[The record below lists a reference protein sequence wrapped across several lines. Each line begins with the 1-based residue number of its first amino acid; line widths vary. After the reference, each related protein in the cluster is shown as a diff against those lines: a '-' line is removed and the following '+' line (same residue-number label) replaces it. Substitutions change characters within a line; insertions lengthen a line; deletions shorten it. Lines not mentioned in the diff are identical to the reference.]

1 MKKVKKRKL
10 KLKFLKVV
18 DTIADNGVKNLTLI
32 RSTLESVYISFFIIL
47 LSIGFNLI
55 KTDYITDPFEIFI
68 IFSIL
73 IIMGRLVRINLSSG
87 YLGVGNLAFL
97 ILGIIGSLT
106 QDFNII
112 NNGIIIVD
120 TFFLITL
127 ACIIYVVVRDWR
139 KIKNVR

>member
-1 MKKVKKRKL
+1 MKKAKKRKL

-32 RSTLESVYISFFIIL
+32 RSCLESIYISFFIIL

-55 KTDYITDPFEIFI
+55 KTDYIIDPFEIFI

-87 YLGVGNLAFL
+87 YLGAGNLAFL

-112 NNGIIIVD
+112 NNGIIIID

-139 KIKNVR
+139 KIKNVH

>member
-1 MKKVKKRKL
+1 
-10 KLKFLKVV
+10 
-18 DTIADNGVKNLTLI
+18 
-32 RSTLESVYISFFIIL
+32 
-47 LSIGFNLI
+47 
-55 KTDYITDPFEIFI
+55 
-68 IFSIL
+68 
-73 IIMGRLVRINLSSG
+73 MGRLVRINLSSG